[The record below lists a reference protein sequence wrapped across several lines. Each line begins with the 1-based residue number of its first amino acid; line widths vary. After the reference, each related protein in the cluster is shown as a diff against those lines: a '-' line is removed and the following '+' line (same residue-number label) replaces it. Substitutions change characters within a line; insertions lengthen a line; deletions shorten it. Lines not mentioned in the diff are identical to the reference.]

1 MKSCYYYMSYCYCCA
16 NYYRMNCYYCCVMRM
31 TMKNSYPNG
40 YCWKMNCEYC
50 WDGCRPSRKSYAR
63 YSAEYSHCGFLKPYR
78 DLPKKLFHCGE
89 PLRRYHFDLTM
100 NVPHPMIGSNPNG
113 L

>member
-16 NYYRMNCYYCCVMRM
+16 NYYRMNCYCCCCVMRM

-63 YSAEYSHCGFLKPYR
+63 YSAEYSHYVYLKTYR
-78 DLPKKLFHCGE
+78 DLPM
-89 PLRRYHFDLTM
+89 R
-100 NVPHPMIGSNPNG
+100 
-113 L
+113 